1 MRWAG
6 TLILLALVPVHAL
19 AEPLVVRSG
28 EHPGFSRLVLQFT
41 SLPQWTFGTVE
52 GGYELRSGATDT
64 PFDLSR
70 IYQRIPRTRIS
81 DVSSPGPGRLFLR
94 LGCPCIPDVFEL
106 PGGRLV
112 IDVRDEAGPGGA
124 PSFPQLPPLA
134 KGEGWKADNSSAFP
148 NEADKQADQERKT
161 PEELRKMSPSLNA
174 AVRTGADNRPDS
186 TLLFPFSP
194 DAGAGKL
201 PAMEQALLLQL
212 SRAAAQGMIRLD
224 TPFPEPRATEAPPLP
239 EPGKVGPDQSLP
251 PAEVAPGTQLHF
263 RVQTASDRDAQKWP
277 TNAPTTENGLACLPE
292 ALFDIASWETRSLP
306 EGLISPPD
314 LAILGEF
321 DEPDPDRLLSL
332 VRGYLFLGFGA
343 EAKAAMRA
351 FGMEL
356 PEFPLLSQ
364 MADIMD
370 GKRAAP
376 NGPLQQQL
384 SCATPGAMWALLA
397 SGDTPAIRIIDR
409 QSVLRAFSAL
419 PPHLKKLLGPPLA
432 ERFLA
437 GKDLSTATTVR
448 NIMARAPG
456 TRNRKLALLD
466 ASLAKEN
473 GKTDEALNSL
483 EKAIHAGE
491 GDAETMVRLLQARLQ
506 AGLEIESRDI
516 DLALSMA
523 AELRGTETGST
534 LARLAIM
541 ALLESGKIE
550 IAMETARASSEN
562 GILENGPAEKLVAQ
576 AQLRN
581 ASTSNDADFVR
592 LVLQYPLQD
601 TGLSDTAMEA
611 GLAVAKRLAE
621 LGLVALARGWVD
633 PLGDSPSARLVRA
646 EIELADANP
655 AAVEPLL
662 NGMETPE
669 AQKLRAVAREMM
681 GDLATAARLYAS
693 LNMTDRA
700 ESARL
705 RSGDL
710 SSLTSSDNKIR
721 TAAARLLAATNPSL
735 PSAEEKPPSAT
746 PDLQEE
752 PQASDALRPA
762 GPADP
767 ELIESSRRFLDQSQA
782 LRNAVAELLNQ

>member
-1 MRWAG
+1 MRWTGA
-6 TLILLALVPVHAL
+6 LILLMLFPAPVL

-28 EHPGFSRLVLQFT
+28 EHAGFSRLVLQFP
-41 SLPQWTFGTVE
+41 SLPQWTFGMVE

-64 PFDLSR
+64 QFDLSR
-70 IYQRIPRTRIS
+70 IYLRIPRTRIS
-81 DVSSPGPGRLFLR
+81 DVASPAPGRLFLR

-106 PGGRLV
+106 PGGRVV
-112 IDVRDEAGPGGA
+112 IDIRDEAGPGA
-124 PSFPQLPPLA
+124 PSSFPQLPPLA
-134 KGEGWKADNSSAFP
+134 KGEVWKANNRPVLP
-148 NEADKQADQERKT
+148 NETDKQADREREM
-161 PEELRKMSPSLNA
+161 PEEFPQASPSFSA
-174 AVRTGADNRPDS
+174 AIRPSVASRPDS
-186 TLLFPFSP
+186 TLLFPLSST
-194 DAGAGKL
+194 ARSGKM

-224 TPFPEPRATEAPPLP
+224 TPLPEPRATEAPPLP
-239 EPGKVGPDQSLP
+239 ESEKGETVQPLP
-251 PAEVAPGTQLHF
+251 PIESDPTAQPHF
-263 RVQTASDRDAQKWP
+263 RIQTASDRDARKWP
-277 TNAPTTENGLACLPE
+277 ANAPTTENGLACLPE
-292 ALFDIASWETRSLP
+292 SLFDIASWETSSLSG
-306 EGLISPPD
+306 GLISPPD

-321 DEPDPDRLLSL
+321 DEPDPDKLLSL

-351 FGMEL
+351 FGIEL

-376 NGPLQQQL
+376 NGPLQQQI

-397 SGDTPAIRIIDR
+397 SGDTPTIRIIDR
-409 QSVLRAFSAL
+409 RSVLRAFSAL

-456 TRNRKLALLD
+456 TRNRKLTLLD
-466 ASLAKEN
+466 ASLAREGGN
-473 GKTDEALNSL
+473 PAEALKNL
-483 EKAIHAGE
+483 EKAIHSGE
-491 GDAETMVRLLQARLQ
+491 GDAETMARLLQARLQ
-506 AGLEIESRDI
+506 ADLDVESADI

-534 LARLAIM
+534 LTRLAVM
-541 ALLESGKIE
+541 ALLEKGEIE
-550 IAMETARASSEN
+550 AALETARVSLET
-562 GILENGPAEKLVAQ
+562 GLLENGPAEELAAQ

-581 ASTSNDADFVR
+581 ASTSNDAEFIR

-601 TGLSDTAMEA
+601 AGLSDTAVEA
-611 GLAVAKRLAE
+611 RLAVAKRLAE

-633 PLGDSPSARLVRA
+633 PLDDSPGARLVRA

-662 NGMETPE
+662 NGMKTPE
-669 AQKLRAVAREMM
+669 AQKLRAVAREKM
-681 GDLATAARLYAS
+681 GDLATAARLYDS

-705 RSGDL
+705 RSGDFVA
-710 SSLTSSDNKIR
+710 LTSSDNKIR
-721 TAAARLLAATNPSL
+721 TAAARLLAASNPPLS
-735 PSAEEKPPSAT
+735 PAEERPPSAT
-746 PDLQEE
+746 PGLQEE
-752 PQASDALRPA
+752 PQTPDGFRPA

-767 ELIESSRRFLDQSQA
+767 ELIESSRRFLDRSQA
-782 LRNAVAELLNQ
+782 LRDAVAELLGR